1 MDKELAP
8 GRSIGNMEINTHFFY
23 FLRNYNESF
32 ISREADKD
40 ISDNLWSKVWDP
52 VGVSLYNSVFIFTDN
67 VIKSYA

>member
-8 GRSIGNMEINTHFFY
+8 GRSIGDMEINKHFFY

-32 ISREADKD
+32 ISRETDKD
-40 ISDNLWSKVWDP
+40 IADNLWSKVWDS